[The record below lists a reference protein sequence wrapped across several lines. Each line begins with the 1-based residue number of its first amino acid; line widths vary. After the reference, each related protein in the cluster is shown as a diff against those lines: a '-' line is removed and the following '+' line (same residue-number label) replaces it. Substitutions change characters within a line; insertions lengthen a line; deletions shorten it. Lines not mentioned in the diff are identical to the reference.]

1 MAYRL
6 QVLSCSFLGFIV
18 ILFRP
23 RIFNKHCVRGTVQ
36 MFWLTTNLPFKLFS
50 WLFLWFI
57 NPG

>member
-50 WLFLWFI
+50 WLFL
-57 NPG
+57 